1 MNQAQRVLEQF
12 RRDYIKYG
20 EQEALEKAAPWL
32 ERYSYEM
39 AALEEADA
47 YALLWAYYWWQGDED
62 QAWEWRDKA
71 ILSSSP
77 LIHLM
82 IIDEAET
89 EIGED
94 DWDGEFEAYDDET
107 EAGG

>member
-1 MNQAQRVLEQF
+1 MNQPLKVLEQF

-20 EQEALEKAAPWL
+20 EQEALENAEDWL
-32 ERYSYEM
+32 DAHAQELEN
-39 AALEEADA
+39 LEEADA
-47 YALLWAYYWWQGDED
+47 YALLWAYYWRKADED
-62 QAWEWRDKA
+62 TAWVWRDKA
-71 ILSSSP
+71 ILSYSP